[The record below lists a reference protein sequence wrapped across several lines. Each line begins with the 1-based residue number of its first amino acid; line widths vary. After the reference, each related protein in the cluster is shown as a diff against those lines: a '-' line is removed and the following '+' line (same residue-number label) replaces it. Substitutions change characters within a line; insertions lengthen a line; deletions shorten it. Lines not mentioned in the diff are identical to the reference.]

1 MIRFFEVF
9 FVFSRYFIIYLLVR
23 LKINKKPNEK
33 ILKNFFEDAGGAFIK
48 FGQLLALRVDFLP
61 QAFALEMLDLLDN
74 VTPFSYKE
82 VYNIFLKE
90 LGAAPDKIFYDFQ
103 KKPFASASFG
113 QVHGAKISENEI
125 VVVKVLRPGI
135 EARVKVDLFIIKIFA
150 NIMDLFF
157 RINALP
163 WKDFYQELAKWT
175 MEELDYRT
183 EARNG
188 QKLADVLEAD
198 QEIIIPRIYHQM
210 TTRRILVEEYIE
222 GIHLNRVLKGFKS
235 GRLNEEKLLKLGIDI
250 KKTQKIISMAI
261 FKQFFVYGTFHAD
274 PHPGNIILL
283 PNNKIAFVDFGII
296 GETDRTNF
304 DMFVKIWEYAID
316 FNIKEAAF
324 YTLKYA
330 GKDIKQIIMSAF
342 PATFNDDYLDDF
354 LKILSEHF
362 AKEIDQLFTAG
373 MKDVS
378 ESKKDIAALFI
389 EITKAANRY
398 KVKVPNAA
406 VVFLRMFTVKS
417 MLSKQVDRNY
427 VSKDNLS
434 DFYKAYPSEILMK
447 KSEKEY
453 IPRISRE
460 KAIEKLNNWLSHLLE
475 TDPKMYALV
484 QEFVSKYNFIN
495 E

>member
-1 MIRFFEVF
+1 MIRFFELI
-9 FVFSRYFIIYLLVR
+9 FVFTKYSTVYLLIK
-23 LKINKKPNEK
+23 LKIYKKPNEK

-74 VTPFSYKE
+74 VAPFSYGE
-82 VYNIFLKE
+82 VHNIFLKE
-90 LGAAPDKIFYDFQ
+90 LGAAPNKIFYHFQ

-125 VVVKVLRPGI
+125 VIVKILRPGI
-135 EARVKVDLFIIKIFA
+135 ETKVKVDLFIIKVFA
-150 NIMDLFF
+150 YIADMFF
-157 RINALP
+157 KVNALP
-163 WKDFYQELAKWT
+163 WKEFYQELAKWT
-175 MEELDYRT
+175 KEELDYRT

-188 QKLADVLEAD
+188 QRLSDILANDLE
-198 QEIIIPRIYHQM
+198 IVIPKIYHQM

-261 FKQFFVYGTFHAD
+261 FKQFFVHGVFHAD

-283 PNNKIAFVDFGII
+283 PNEKIAFIDFGIV

-330 GKDIKQIIMSAF
+330 GRDIKQIIMSAF
-342 PATFNDDYLDDF
+342 PATFNDSYLDDF
-354 LKILSEHF
+354 LKVLAEHF
-362 AKEIDQLFTAG
+362 AKEIDQLFVTG

-378 ESKKDIAALFI
+378 DSKKDIAALFI

-427 VSKDNLS
+427 VSKDNLN
-434 DFYKAYPSEILMK
+434 DFYKAYPPEILIR

-460 KAIEKLNNWLSHLLE
+460 EAVEKLNNWLSHLLE

-484 QEFVSKYNFIN
+484 QNFVSKYNFIN
-495 E
+495 A